1 MELSIVQYLNVELS
15 MVELSTVHETIL
27 EHCLTVEVSMDELS
41 VIDELS
47 ETVEELLIVELS
59 TV

>member
-1 MELSIVQYLNVELS
+1 MELSIVQNFNVELS

-27 EHCLTVEVSMDELS
+27 EHCFTVESFTDELS

-47 ETVEELLIVELS
+47 EIVELS
-59 TV
+59 IVELSSV

>member
-27 EHCLTVEVSMDELS
+27 EHCLTVELSMYELL

-59 TV
+59 NV